1 MTDITDRLRTEIDAR
16 RDDLVTLTADLIR
29 FPTVNPPGDYY
40 RDICEYVANRLR
52 KRGFTCELLR
62 AEGARGDSDK
72 HPRWNVLARRE
83 GASPGETVHF
93 NSHHDVVE
101 VGRGWTVDPFG
112 GEVKDDKVY
121 GRGACDMKG
130 GLAASIIAA
139 ETFADVV
146 PDFRGNIEISA
157 TADEETGGYGGVAW
171 MAEQGYFS
179 PERVQHV
186 IIPEPL
192 NKNRICLGH
201 RGVWWAEIE
210 THGRIAHGSMPFLGD
225 SAIRHMAA
233 LLGEIE
239 ETLYPALASRQT
251 AMPVV
256 PPLAR
261 QSTLNINSIH
271 GGQPEPEAGYTGF
284 PAPVVAHSAR
294 IVIDRRYLI
303 EETPAAVR
311 QEVVDL
317 LEKLKA
323 TRPGFSYELRDLWT
337 IPPTMTER
345 DAPVVRA
352 VDQAIGEVLG
362 LTPDYVVSPGT
373 YDQKH
378 IDRIG
383 RLHNCIAYGPGI
395 LDLAH
400 QPDEYVGITDM
411 LDSAKVM
418 ALALNNLLG
427 RS

>member
-1 MTDITDRLRTEIDAR
+1 MSRLSEEIDRR
-16 RDDLVTLTADLIR
+16 RDDLVALTADLVRI
-29 FPTVNPPGDYY
+29 PTINPPGNAY
-40 RDICEYVANRLR
+40 REICEYVARRLQPR
-52 KRGFTCELLR
+52 FPEIEMLR
-62 AEGARGDSDK
+62 ADGAIGDIDK
-72 HPRWNVLARRE
+72 YPRWNVIARR
-83 GASPGETVHF
+83 PGERPGDTLHF

-101 VGRGWTVDPFG
+101 VGTGWTADPFG
-112 GEVKDDKVY
+112 GEVREGKVY
-121 GRGACDMKG
+121 GRGSCDMKG
-130 GLAASIIAA
+130 GLASSIVAA
-139 ETFADVV
+139 EAFIDTH
-146 PDFRGNIEISA
+146 PDFAGAVEISA

-171 MAEQGYFS
+171 LAERGWFS

-192 NKNRICLGH
+192 NKDRICLGH

-210 THGRIAHGSMPFLGD
+210 TKGRIAHGSMPFLGD

-239 ETLYPALASRQT
+239 ETLYPALAARQT

-256 PPLAR
+256 PPQAR

-303 EETPAAVR
+303 EEKPEAVR
-311 QEVVDL
+311 QEVLDL
-317 LEKLKA
+317 LERLKA
-323 TRPGFSYELRDLWT
+323 TRPGFSYQLRDLWT
-337 IPPTMTER
+337 IPPTMTDR
-345 DAPVVRA
+345 TAPIVRA
-352 VDQAIGEVLG
+352 VDRAISSVLG
-362 LTPDYVVSPGT
+362 LAPDYVVSPGT

-400 QPDEYVGITDM
+400 QPDEYVGVADM
-411 LDSAKVM
+411 LDAAKVM
-418 ALALNNLLG
+418 ALAMSEILDA
-427 RS
+427 R

>member
-1 MTDITDRLRTEIDAR
+1 MSRLSEEIDRR
-16 RDDLVTLTADLIR
+16 RDDLVALTADLVRI
-29 FPTVNPPGDYY
+29 PTINPPGNAY
-40 RDICEYVANRLR
+40 REMCEYVARRLQPR
-52 KRGFTCELLR
+52 FPEIEMLR
-62 AEGARGDSDK
+62 ADGAIGDIDK
-72 HPRWNVLARRE
+72 YPRWNVIARR
-83 GASPGETVHF
+83 PGERPGDTLHF

-101 VGRGWTVDPFG
+101 VGTGWTADPFG
-112 GEVKDDKVY
+112 GEVREGKVY
-121 GRGACDMKG
+121 GRGSCDMKG
-130 GLAASIIAA
+130 GLASSIVAA
-139 ETFADVV
+139 EAFIDTH
-146 PDFRGNIEISA
+146 PDFAGAVEISA

-171 MAEQGYFS
+171 LAERGWFS

-192 NKNRICLGH
+192 NKDRICLGH

-210 THGRIAHGSMPFLGD
+210 TKGRIAHGSMPFLGD

-239 ETLYPALASRQT
+239 ETLYPALAARQT

-256 PPLAR
+256 PPQAR

-303 EETPAAVR
+303 EEKPEAVR
-311 QEVVDL
+311 QEVLDL
-317 LEKLKA
+317 LERLKA
-323 TRPGFSYELRDLWT
+323 TRPGFSYQLRDLWT
-337 IPPTMTER
+337 IPPTMTDR
-345 DAPVVRA
+345 TAPIVRA
-352 VDQAIGEVLG
+352 VDRAISSVLG
-362 LTPDYVVSPGT
+362 LAPDYVVSPGT

-400 QPDEYVGITDM
+400 QPDEYVGVADM
-411 LDSAKVM
+411 LDAAKVM
-418 ALALNNLLG
+418 ALAMSEILDA
-427 RS
+427 R